1 MERRRERKTETK
13 KHFSDL
19 RNIHLHCGK
28 AQLLPLAAV
37 ASLGSPPS
45 TVTSGNGTHLPQ
57 TCTSAQLA
65 NFLSLPQN
73 NLLES
78 YQVQQHYP
86 IFILLYFCT
95 AFNTDRTGRRQIT
108 HALAHYPND
117 CSRQDWVKAE
127 ARASNSIWVSH
138 GGNRSP
144 KTYVHHCLP
153 NCKGKELDGK
163 WSSCNT
169 NLRLSE
175 TPCHRSS
182 LTSTTTA
189 ARLSLHARCATPSHT
204 FPDLAAQTSTN
215 PFTALPSTLGCL
227 SPSAFSPR

>member
-1 MERRRERKTETK
+1 MFGLTVGCVQPTMMECPSSIPNPSSWLQVPTNADTRTQQQWLRSAGSWQPRWNPRPSSQTQPGATAAIWEWTCGWKLTLLALYLSIKKKKGRKKREEEGGRGGDGKKERKKETK

-73 NLLES
+73 NLFES

-95 AFNTDRTGRRQIT
+95 AFNTEREED
-108 HALAHYPND
+108 
-117 CSRQDWVKAE
+117 K
-127 ARASNSIWVSH
+127 
-138 GGNRSP
+138 
-144 KTYVHHCLP
+144 
-153 NCKGKELDGK
+153 
-163 WSSCNT
+163 
-169 NLRLSE
+169 
-175 TPCHRSS
+175 
-182 LTSTTTA
+182 
-189 ARLSLHARCATPSHT
+189 
-204 FPDLAAQTSTN
+204 
-215 PFTALPSTLGCL
+215 
-227 SPSAFSPR
+227 

>member
-1 MERRRERKTETK
+1 MERRERKTETK

-19 RNIHLHCGK
+19 RNNHLHCGK

-73 NLLES
+73 NLFES

-108 HALAHYPND
+108 HTLAHYPKD

-127 ARASNSIWVSH
+127 ARASNSIWVSQ
-138 GGNRSP
+138 GVTGAQR
-144 KTYVHHCLP
+144 
-153 NCKGKELDGK
+153 
-163 WSSCNT
+163 
-169 NLRLSE
+169 
-175 TPCHRSS
+175 
-182 LTSTTTA
+182 LTSTTAFPTA
-189 ARLSLHARCATPSHT
+189 KARSWTASGAAATQTCICLRHHVT
-204 FPDLAAQTSTN
+204 EAA
-215 PFTALPSTLGCL
+215 
-227 SPSAFSPR
+227 